1 VCILICRVGAEP
13 MLAANRDEV
22 YARPFSPPRR
32 WVARTPFWAPRDEE
46 EGGTWLG
53 VNDGGL
59 VAAITNR
66 SRLPSEAGRASRGHL
81 VVGALSAK
89 SLREARAWLE
99 EELAARPRNPFQLF
113 LGQGAEAFLCSA
125 GPEGVA
131 FRPLAPGLHVL
142 SNLHDEG
149 EIDLGLGTDATWDRI
164 RPLLADTAPRLPRGY
179 AINKRAG
186 WRGTVASAFLEPGRT
201 FLFADGPPDET
212 PFEPVRGYAP

>member
-1 VCILICRVGAEP
+1 

-22 YARPFSPPRR
+22 YARPFTPPRR
-32 WVARTPFWAPRDEE
+32 WVAKTPFWAPRDEE

-81 VVGALSAK
+81 VVGALASAGIA
-89 SLREARAWLE
+89 EARAWLE
-99 EELAARPRNPFQLF
+99 DELASRPRNPFQLF
-113 LGQGAEAFLCSA
+113 VGQGGEAFLCRG

-131 FRPLAPGLHVL
+131 FAPLARGLHVL
-142 SNLHDEG
+142 SNLHDDG
-149 EIDLGLGTDATWDRI
+149 EIDLGLRPDATFEEI
-164 RPLLADTAPRLPRGY
+164 RPVLADTTPRLPRGH
-179 AINKRAG
+179 AVCKRAG

-201 FLFADGPPDET
+201 FLFADGPPDEA
-212 PFEPVRGYAP
+212 PFEAVPGYGAVDSAQ